1 VSALRSG
8 LVLGIVVLALFD
20 ATGLVLTFEAL
31 LEGGHALTQRRTQ
44 LGQAAMT
51 KKQNDDGENDQ
62 VPKTQSKHAMIHS
75 TSVNLLS
82 RCGKV
87 SRSVLH
93 SRLAVGAWLCCTR
106 GMIRKLV
113 VALAL
118 ISTTTAFATTW
129 NRNMQTLF
137 QSLQELLV
145 LTVDDAKFND
155 PKNTARIESAA
166 EAMMK
171 GAHDVSKMRGKS
183 PDLDPSVGIF
193 SALLQDESRR
203 AYEAYKSGHKEYA
216 RSLFKNMASAC
227 VACHSRTAAG
237 SRLQWDFSAG
247 FAQGLSQYQQA
258 ELLAA
263 GRSFDAALTA
273 LEKVLTDFEMAKKR
287 PYDWNRALRFA
298 LAISI
303 RMERDPAKALALLEK
318 TSKTPGTPQFSKLDM
333 QDWIRSLTAW
343 KAEKASGAVEP
354 SSEEGLNQEAKR
366 LLGLARAAQRY
377 PMDRAGDILYLRA
390 TSLLHQQLQV
400 APAGAKSSE
409 AMLLLGLSYEVLR
422 DFELWNLNEI
432 YFEACIH
439 RAPHTDTSETCY
451 RKLEES
457 VITGYTGSSGTDI
470 PDGARKK
477 LDSLRKMAAAPA
489 IGKKVQ

>member
-1 VSALRSG
+1 
-8 LVLGIVVLALFD
+8 
-20 ATGLVLTFEAL
+20 
-31 LEGGHALTQRRTQ
+31 
-44 LGQAAMT
+44 MT
-51 KKQNDDGENDQ
+51 
-62 VPKTQSKHAMIHS
+62 
-75 TSVNLLS
+75 
-82 RCGKV
+82 
-87 SRSVLH
+87 
-93 SRLAVGAWLCCTR
+93 
-106 GMIRKLV
+106 RKLV

-118 ISTTTAFATTW
+118 ISSTTALATPWT
-129 NRNMQTLF
+129 RNMQNLF

-155 PKNTARIESAA
+155 PKNKVRIENAA

-171 GAHDVSKMRGKS
+171 GAHDVTKMRGKS

-193 SALLQDESRR
+193 SALLQDESKR
-203 AYEAYKSGHKEYA
+203 AYEAYKSGHQEYA

-237 SRLQWDFSAG
+237 SKLQWDFSTG
-247 FAQGLSQYQQA
+247 FAQGLSPYQQA

-263 GRSFDAALTA
+263 GRSFDAALTS
-273 LEKVLTDFEMAKKR
+273 LEKVLTDSEMAKKR

-303 RMERDPAKALALLEK
+303 RIERDPAKALALLEK
-318 TSKTPGTPQFSKLDM
+318 TSKTPGIPQFSKLDM

-343 KAEKASGAVEP
+343 KTEKAAGATEP
-354 SSEEGLNQEAKR
+354 STEEGLNKEAKR
-366 LLGLARAAQRY
+366 LLGLAKAAQRY

-400 APAGAKSSE
+400 APAGEKSGE

-422 DFELWNLNEI
+422 DFELWNLNEV
-432 YFEACIH
+432 YFEACIN
-439 RAPHTDTSETCY
+439 RAPHTETSETCY

-457 VITGYTGSSGTDI
+457 VIAGYTGSSGTDI
-470 PDGARKK
+470 PSGAQKK
-477 LDSLRKMAAAPA
+477 LDSLRKMASAPA